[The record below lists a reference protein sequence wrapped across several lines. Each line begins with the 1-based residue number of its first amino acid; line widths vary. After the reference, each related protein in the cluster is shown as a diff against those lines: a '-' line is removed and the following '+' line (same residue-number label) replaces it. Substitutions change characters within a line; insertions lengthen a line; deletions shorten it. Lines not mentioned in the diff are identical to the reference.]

1 MPETSVSTI
10 GYDPPLFTTPP
21 SSPSGWIRAGP
32 SNVKRRFQY
41 LLYQYQQG
49 CGEGGGAW
57 TGKGISAVENPI
69 LQKPEFL
76 SDREW
81 KNASLLYH

>member
-1 MPETSVSTI
+1 MRI
-10 GYDPPLFTTPP
+10 
-21 SSPSGWIRAGP
+21 
-32 SNVKRRFQY
+32 QY

-49 CGEGGGAW
+49 FGEGGGAW
-57 TGKGISAVENPI
+57 TGRGISVVENPI

-81 KNASLLYH
+81 KKASLLYH